1 MTEGRTDAS
10 PSSKLTKEQ
19 DALLVAEGFEPAG
32 GGFLWRRDGV
42 YFGREAALQNAHS
55 GLLQRGGYALYDL
68 TARGT
73 PGGE

>member
-1 MTEGRTDAS
+1 MTEGRKDAS

-42 YFGREAALQNAHS
+42 YFGREAALQNAQS
-55 GLLQRGGYALYDL
+55 RLLQRDGYALYDL
-68 TARGT
+68 TARGPT
-73 PGGE
+73 GTE